1 MFHKIQNP
9 LTKKWINIQSKT
21 GKKILKNYLLILSQG
36 GYAAAAEDPVAQE
49 PVAAAAED
57 PVAQEPMDQD
67 ATQLMSDATQF
78 MSDTIQDQ
86 TYQDIIIDV
95 TNNLLES
102 LKRLV
107 TGLAPLIHHMRRIPP
122 RNSSPVQPP
131 SSPGDDDL
139 NLPPNIRVTRTN
151 YDVNMITELQ
161 LNVIDTVRTA
171 LNYYSQDIPEHPV
184 AYILIKHAM
193 DNVKYFLKD
202 SEYLQPVLN
211 LELAEKKHIM
221 ASLMET
227 SLEITTELITEIST
241 TDHNTL
247 IETIETIVSDNGQGC
262 DIFYEILKLTF
273 NEFTPDYYAPYNPL
287 LNNKLDEL
295 LSSHIPDY

>member
-1 MFHKIQNP
+1 MFQKIQNP

-21 GKKILKNYLLILSQG
+21 GKKILKNYILMLSQG
-36 GYAAAAEDPVAQE
+36 GYAAAEE
-49 PVAAAAED
+49 PN
-57 PVAQEPMDQD
+57 DQDID

-102 LKRLV
+102 LKLLV
-107 TGLAPLIHHMRRIPP
+107 TVLAPLIQHMRRIPP

-131 SSPGDDDL
+131 SSPGDDE
-139 NLPPNIRVTRTN
+139 NLPPDIRVTRTN
-151 YDVNMITELQ
+151 YDGNMITEME

-171 LNYYSQDIPEHPV
+171 LTDYSQDIPEHPV

-202 SEYLQPVLN
+202 SEYLQPVLS
-211 LELAEKKHIM
+211 LEPAQKKPIM

-227 SLEITTELITEIST
+227 SLEKTKELITEIST
-241 TDHNTL
+241 NDRNTL

-262 DIFYEILKLTF
+262 DIFYEILKLKF
-273 NEFTPDYYAPYNPL
+273 NEFTPGYYAPYDPL
-287 LNNKLDEL
+287 LTNKFEEL
-295 LSSHIPDY
+295 LSLHGVIPDY